1 LSGRGEVPKFGT
13 GEFRKLS
20 ETLVL
25 NVPARF
31 YRTATGAEPVRKWLK
46 ALSREDKRIVGTDIA
61 TVEFGWPVGMPTCR
75 SLTSRRGLLE
85 VRSSLT
91 QNRIA
96 RVLFCIHQGHM
107 MLLHGFIKKTQQ
119 TPENDLDLA
128 VKRQKEVEGGKA
140 AK

>member
-1 LSGRGEVPKFGT
+1 MAAMKR
-13 GEFRKLS
+13 R
-20 ETLVL
+20 VL
-25 NVPARF
+25 PARF
-31 YRTATGAEPVRKWLK
+31 YRTAMGTEPLRKWLK

-75 SLTSRRGLLE
+75 PLASRRGLLE

-96 RVLFCIHQGHM
+96 RVLFCIHQGQM
-107 MLLHGFIKKTQQ
+107 VLLHGFIKKTQQ

>member
-1 LSGRGEVPKFGT
+1 MAATKSK
-13 GEFRKLS
+13 
-20 ETLVL
+20 VL
-25 NVPARF
+25 PARF

-75 SLTSRRGLLE
+75 PLSSRRGLLE

-96 RVLFCIHQGHM
+96 RVLFWIHQGHM
-107 MLLHGFIKKTQQ
+107 VLLHGFIKKTQQ

-128 VKRQKEVEGGKA
+128 VRRQKEVEGGKA

>member
-1 LSGRGEVPKFGT
+1 MAAKK
-13 GEFRKLS
+13 RKIL
-20 ETLVL
+20 
-25 NVPARF
+25 PAIF

-46 ALSREDKRIVGTDIA
+46 TLSREDKRIVGADIA
-61 TVEFGWPVGMPTCR
+61 TVEFGWPMGMPTCR
-75 SLTSRRGLLE
+75 SLASRRGLWE

-91 QNRIA
+91 QNRIT
-96 RVLFCIHQGHM
+96 RVLFCIHQGQM
-107 MLLHGFIKKTQQ
+107 VLLHRFIKKTEQ

>member
-1 LSGRGEVPKFGT
+1 MAAMK
-13 GEFRKLS
+13 RK
-20 ETLVL
+20 VL
-25 NVPARF
+25 PARF

-75 SLTSRRGLLE
+75 PLASRRGLLE

-96 RVLFCIHQGHM
+96 RVL
-107 MLLHGFIKKTQQ
+107 LLHGFVKKTRQ

>member
-1 LSGRGEVPKFGT
+1 MPDLTPT
-13 GEFRKLS
+13 D
-20 ETLVL
+20 
-25 NVPARF
+25 
-31 YRTATGAEPVRKWLK
+31 GAESS
-46 ALSREDKRIVGTDIA
+46 ASRSVLICSTFSYERSKSRLPTEVHCPRRA
-61 TVEFGWPVGMPTCR
+61 TCR
-75 SLTSRRGLLE
+75 PLASRRGLLE

-96 RVLFCIHQGHM
+96 RVRFCIHQGQM
-107 MLLHGFIKKTQQ
+107 VLLHGFIKKTQQ

>member
-1 LSGRGEVPKFGT
+1 MAAVKRKVLS
-13 GEFRKLS
+13 
-20 ETLVL
+20 
-25 NVPARF
+25 ARF
-31 YRTATGAEPVRKWLK
+31 YRTAAGAEPVRKWLK

-75 SLTSRRGLLE
+75 PLASRRGLWE
-85 VRSSLT
+85 VKSSLT

-96 RVLFCIHQGHM
+96 RVLFCIHQGQM
-107 MLLHGFIKKTQQ
+107 VLLHGFIKKTQQ

-128 VKRQKEVEGGKA
+128 VRRQKELEGGKA

>member
-1 LSGRGEVPKFGT
+1 MAAVK
-13 GEFRKLS
+13 RK
-20 ETLVL
+20 VL
-25 NVPARF
+25 PARF
-31 YRTATGAEPVRKWLK
+31 YRTAMGAEPVRKWLK

-75 SLTSRRGLLE
+75 PLSSRRGLLE

-107 MLLHGFIKKTQQ
+107 VLLHGFIKKTQQ

-128 VKRQKEVEGGKA
+128 VRRQKEVEGGKA

>member
-1 LSGRGEVPKFGT
+1 MPTKK
-13 GEFRKLS
+13 RKIL
-20 ETLVL
+20 
-25 NVPARF
+25 PARF
-31 YRTATGAEPVRKWLK
+31 YRTATGTEPVRRWLK

-75 SLTSRRGLLE
+75 PMASRRGLLE

-96 RVLFCIHQGHM
+96 RVLFCIHQGEM
-107 MLLHGFIKKTQQ
+107 VLLHGFIKKTQQ
-119 TPENDLDLA
+119 TPQSDLDLA
-128 VKRQKEVEGGKA
+128 VKRQKEVEGGKV

>member
-1 LSGRGEVPKFGT
+1 MAAMK
-13 GEFRKLS
+13 RK
-20 ETLVL
+20 VL
-25 NVPARF
+25 PARF
-31 YRTATGAEPVRKWLK
+31 YRTAMGAEPVRKWLK

-61 TVEFGWPVGMPTCR
+61 TVEFGWPVGMPNCR
-75 SLTSRRGLLE
+75 PLASRRGLLE

-96 RVLFCIHQGHM
+96 RVLFCIHQGQM
-107 MLLHGFIKKTQQ
+107 VLLHGFIKKTQQ

>member
-1 LSGRGEVPKFGT
+1 MAAMK
-13 GEFRKLS
+13 RK
-20 ETLVL
+20 VL
-25 NVPARF
+25 PARF
-31 YRTATGAEPVRKWLK
+31 YRTATDAEPVRKWLK

-75 SLTSRRGLLE
+75 PLASRRGLLE

-96 RVLFCIHQGHM
+96 RVLFCIHQGQM
-107 MLLHGFIKKTQQ
+107 VLLHGFIKKTQQ

>member
-1 LSGRGEVPKFGT
+1 MAAMK
-13 GEFRKLS
+13 RK
-20 ETLVL
+20 VL
-25 NVPARF
+25 PARF
-31 YRTATGAEPVRKWLK
+31 YRTAAGVEPVRKWLK
-46 ALSREDKRIVGTDIA
+46 ALSREDKRIVGADIA

-75 SLTSRRGLLE
+75 PLSSRRGLLE

-96 RVLFCIHQGHM
+96 RVLFCINQGQM
-107 MLLHGFIKKTQQ
+107 VLLYGFIKKTQQ

>member
-1 LSGRGEVPKFGT
+1 MAAMK
-13 GEFRKLS
+13 RK
-20 ETLVL
+20 VL
-25 NVPARF
+25 PARF
-31 YRTATGAEPVRKWLK
+31 YRTATSAEPVRKWLK

-75 SLTSRRGLLE
+75 PLASRRGLLE

-96 RVLFCIHQGHM
+96 RVLFCIHQGQM
-107 MLLHGFIKKTQQ
+107 VLLHGFIKKTQQ

>member
-1 LSGRGEVPKFGT
+1 MAAVK
-13 GEFRKLS
+13 RK
-20 ETLVL
+20 VL
-25 NVPARF
+25 PARF
-31 YRTATGAEPVRKWLK
+31 YRTAMGTEPVRKWLK

-75 SLTSRRGLLE
+75 PLASRRGLLE

-96 RVLFCIHQGHM
+96 RVLFYVHQGQM
-107 MLLHGFIKKTQQ
+107 VLLHGFIKKTQQ

>member
-1 LSGRGEVPKFGT
+1 MAAMK
-13 GEFRKLS
+13 RK
-20 ETLVL
+20 VL
-25 NVPARF
+25 PARF
-31 YRTATGAEPVRKWLK
+31 YRTATGAEPVRKMAEG
-46 ALSREDKRIVGTDIA
+46 ALARGQADRGDGHRYGRIRMA
-61 TVEFGWPVGMPTCR
+61 VGMPTCR
-75 SLTSRRGLLE
+75 PLASRRGLLE

-96 RVLFCIHQGHM
+96 RVLFCIHQGQM
-107 MLLHGFIKKTQQ
+107 VLLHGLIKKTQQ

>member
-1 LSGRGEVPKFGT
+1 MAAVK
-13 GEFRKLS
+13 RK
-20 ETLVL
+20 VL
-25 NVPARF
+25 PAAF

-75 SLTSRRGLLE
+75 PLASRRGLLE

-96 RVLFCIHQGHM
+96 RVLFCIHQGQM
-107 MLLHGFIKKTQQ
+107 VLLHGFIKKTQQ